1 MINYEIG
8 NDFDAVFIES
18 ELELFNNHSKRSPQ
32 DEEYKKFIIVVKK
45 NQQIIGGG
53 IAYSSLYYIG
63 YIDTLW
69 VDEKFRN
76 QSIGT
81 KILSLL
87 ESKLREYGCELCH
100 LDTFNFQAPVFY
112 KKNGYEIF
120 GELHHKKQNIT
131 EYFKKKDLC

>member
-1 MINYEIG
+1 M
-8 NDFDAVFIES
+8 
-18 ELELFNNHSKRSPQ
+18 
-32 DEEYKKFIIVVKK
+32 
-45 NQQIIGGG
+45 
-53 IAYSSLYYIG
+53 G

-112 KKNGYEIF
+112 KKNG
-120 GELHHKKQNIT
+120 L
-131 EYFKKKDLC
+131 

>member
-1 MINYEIG
+1 MLCIKALQNT
-8 NDFDAVFIES
+8 
-18 ELELFNNHSKRSPQ
+18 
-32 DEEYKKFIIVVKK
+32 
-45 NQQIIGGG
+45 

-131 EYFKKKDLC
+131 EYFLKKDLC

>member
-1 MINYEIG
+1 MINYETG
-8 NDFDAVFIES
+8 NDFDAAFIES
-18 ELELFNNHSKRSPQ
+18 ELELFNTHSKRSPQ

-87 ESKLREYGCELCH
+87 ESKLRGYGCELCH

-131 EYFKKKDLC
+131 EYFLKKDLC

>member
-1 MINYEIG
+1 M
-8 NDFDAVFIES
+8 
-18 ELELFNNHSKRSPQ
+18 
-32 DEEYKKFIIVVKK
+32 
-45 NQQIIGGG
+45 GGG
-53 IAYSSLYYIG
+53 IVYSSLYYIG

-131 EYFKKKDLC
+131 EYLKKKISVK